1 MAAVFAKR
9 WMILLLLVGAAGC
22 EDDMPYAYLGSEVRA
37 TPGVLVA
44 GEEVELAVTVTNWGD
59 ETVFASN
66 GCAPGLGFMVTRPD
80 DEIVNPYPAL
90 PSTCQLLDSQVLEPG
105 ETDVVT
111 FRWKPT
117 LVGAYSVVG
126 GLVVG
131 DRLWS
136 VSEEV
141 GFEVRSAP

>member
-1 MAAVFAKR
+1 MIAKR
-9 WMILLLLVGAAGC
+9 WMILFALLGAGGC
-22 EDDMPYAYLGSEVRA
+22 EDGLPYAHLGSEVRA
-37 TPGVLVA
+37 TPGVVVV
-44 GEEVELAVTVTNWGD
+44 GEQVELAVTVTNWGD
-59 ETVFASN
+59 ETIFASN

-80 DEIVNPYPAL
+80 EEIVNPYPAAW
-90 PSTCQLLDSQVLEPG
+90 PCALLDSQALEPG

-111 FRWKPT
+111 FRWTPT